1 MQVKLINIIKSSID
15 LKTQIKHTPKRQIME
30 RTVPT
35 RASDEIDLYIRTIY
49 SLLRSSTRVR
59 IRTLEEVH
67 AGMNSSLHPLARQDA
82 PDISSF
88 IYANLRLPDCMP
100 DVQAVLLGQ
109 SATVFEQSGL
119 HQIENWTE
127 VTARARR
134 RRCFF
139 DNESLLACYI
149 ASRSDID
156 DVVPMLTAY
165 QIEWNKL
172 HYKLMELPLA
182 EFSSVAPDSQAGLQ
196 TLATILRISIEDLK
210 RLETIWGDQFFQML
224 VRIREKK
231 MDLEVQLFSG
241 SLNEY
246 RRATRFWWE
255 NIENNYPEIAQRPVY
270 FISSNTHSIP
280 NLLTGFALR
289 QKDRLTGFLQ
299 TEGDQ
304 PLRSEWQ
311 DISHEEVPSRPENF
325 LYYILKKY
333 QSTAQ
338 GQDLLKA
345 QADYEAKY
353 GIYRFPSEHAFD
365 VEAQIINLSA
375 LNPDTIDPRLTPE
388 TIAGQHTDWSFLK
401 ESNALIL
408 NIDYP
413 LGLAAYN
420 LLVKIAEH
428 TCPMLGVYI
437 MGKAATLNGRR
448 GDVMIPNVT
457 YDEHS
462 RNTFLYNNCFTAG
475 DVSPYLVYGTVLDNQ
490 KSVSVLGT
498 YLQNA
503 QIMKV
508 IYREG
513 YTDIEM
519 EAGPYLSGVS
529 ELFRP
534 TRHPVDEIVNLYGLP
549 FDLGILHYASDTP
562 LTKGENLGAGTL
574 SYFGVDSTYA
584 ASLVILRRIM
594 QLEHDRI
601 QKS

>member
-1 MQVKLINIIKSSID
+1 
-15 LKTQIKHTPKRQIME
+15 ME

-35 RASDEIDLYIRTIY
+35 RASEEIDLYIRTIY
-49 SLLRSSTRVR
+49 SLLRSTTRVR

-67 AGMNSSLHPLARQDA
+67 AGINSSLHPLARTQT
-82 PDISSF
+82 PDVSSF

-100 DVQAVLLGQ
+100 QVKAVLLGQ
-109 SATVFEQSGL
+109 SATVFEQYGFN
-119 HQIENWTE
+119 HIEEWEE

-134 RRCFF
+134 RRCFYNR
-139 DNESLLACYI
+139 DGLLACYI

-156 DVVPMLTAY
+156 DVIPLMTAY

-172 HYKLMELPLA
+172 HLLLLEYSDQEINQISPDSDDELEKLA
-182 EFSSVAPDSQAGLQ
+182 ER
-196 TLATILRISIEDLK
+196 LRISLEDLK
-210 RLETIWGDQFFQML
+210 RLKTIWGDGFLSMIKD
-224 VRIREKK
+224 IRSKK
-231 MDLEVQLFSG
+231 RDLEVQLFSG

-246 RRATRFWWE
+246 RRATRFWWD
-255 NIENNYPEIAQRPVY
+255 NIEKNCPEITARPIY
-270 FISSNTHSIP
+270 FISSNPHSIP
-280 NLLTGFALR
+280 NLLSGFALI
-289 QKDRLTGFLQ
+289 QKDRLTQFIKA
-299 TEGDQ
+299 EGDED
-304 PLRSEWQ
+304 LLAEWR
-311 DISHEEVPSRPENF
+311 DISQDEVPSRPENF
-325 LYYILKKY
+325 LYYVLKKY
-333 QSTAQ
+333 QATNQ
-338 GQDLLKA
+338 GKDLVKV
-345 QADYEAKY
+345 QEDYEKEY
-353 GIYRFPSEHAFD
+353 GIQRIPSEHAFD
-365 VEAQIINLSA
+365 VEAQIISLRD

-388 TIAGQHTDWSFLK
+388 TFAGEQTDWSFLK
-401 ESNALIL
+401 KSDALIF

-420 LLVKIAEH
+420 LMVKIAEH
-428 TCPMLGVYI
+428 ICPLLGMYI
-437 MGKAATLNGRR
+437 MGKAATLNGKR
-448 GDVMIPNVT
+448 GDVLIPNVT

-462 RNTFLYNNCFTAG
+462 QNTFMYNNSFTAG

-503 QIMKV
+503 SIMEV

-519 EAGPYLSGVS
+519 EAGPYMSAVY

-534 TRHPVDEIVNLYGLP
+534 KRHPVDEIVNLYGLP

-584 ASLVILRRIM
+584 SSLAILKRIM
-594 QLEHDRI
+594 QLEHDRVTNH
-601 QKS
+601 

>member
-1 MQVKLINIIKSSID
+1 
-15 LKTQIKHTPKRQIME
+15 ME
-30 RTVPT
+30 RSVPT
-35 RASDEIDLYIRTIY
+35 RASEEIDLYLRTIY
-49 SLLRSSTRVR
+49 SLLRSTTPVR
-59 IRTLEEVH
+59 IRALEEVH
-67 AGMNSSLHPLARQDA
+67 AGMNSSLHPLARSDQ
-82 PDISSF
+82 PDISSL
-88 IYANLRLPDCMP
+88 IYSVLRLPDCIT
-100 DVQAVLLGQ
+100 DVKTVLLGQ
-109 SATVFEQSGL
+109 SAAVFEQSGYTS
-119 HQIENWTE
+119 IEKWTE
-127 VTARARR
+127 VAARARR

-139 DNESLLACYI
+139 DGKNLLACFI

-156 DVVPMLTAY
+156 DVVPMLTAF

-172 HYKLMELPLA
+172 HFLLEERSVQEIESLTTDSFEQMESLA
-182 EFSSVAPDSQAGLQ
+182 E
-196 TLATILRISIEDLK
+196 TLRISTESLF
-210 RLETIWGDQFFQML
+210 RLVTIWGEDFQTRL
-224 VRIREKK
+224 REIRNKK
-231 MDLEVQLFSG
+231 LDLEVQLFSG

-255 NIENNYPEIAQRPVY
+255 NIDNHLPEINQRPVY

-280 NLLTGFALR
+280 NLLTGFALMH
-289 QKDRLTGFLQ
+289 QNRLTEYLQ
-299 TEGDQ
+299 NDGDEE
-304 PLRSEWQ
+304 LLAEWR
-311 DISHEEVPSRPENF
+311 DISQEEVPSRPENF

-333 QSTAQ
+333 QATPE
-338 GQDLLKA
+338 GKDLIKA
-345 QADYEAKY
+345 QAEYEQKS
-353 GIYRFPSEHAFD
+353 GIHRFPSEHAFD
-365 VEAQIINLSA
+365 LEAQIIDLSA

-388 TIAGQHTDWSFLK
+388 TFAGVHVDWSFLK
-401 ESNALIL
+401 KSDALIL

-428 TCPMLGVYI
+428 TSPLLGIYV

-462 RNTFLYNNCFTAG
+462 HNTFIYNNCFTAG
-475 DVSPYLVYGTVLDNQ
+475 DVIPYLVYGTVLDNQ

-503 QIMKV
+503 QIMEV

-519 EAGPYLSGVS
+519 EAGPYLSAVY

-534 TRHPVDEIVNLYGLP
+534 KRHPMDEIINLYNLP

-584 ASLVILRRIM
+584 TSLAILRRIL
-594 QLEHDRI
+594 QLEYNRVTRPI
-601 QKS
+601 

>member
-1 MQVKLINIIKSSID
+1 
-15 LKTQIKHTPKRQIME
+15 ME
-30 RTVPT
+30 RSVPT
-35 RASDEIDLYIRTIY
+35 RASEEIDLYIRTMY
-49 SLLRSSTRVR
+49 SLLRSTTRVR
-59 IRTLEEVH
+59 IKSLEEVH
-67 AGMNSSLHPLARQDA
+67 AGMNSSLHLMARNDS

-100 DVQAVLLGQ
+100 EVKAVLLGQ
-109 SATVFEQSGL
+109 SATVFEQSGYR
-119 HQIENWTE
+119 HIENWTE

-134 RRCFF
+134 RRCFY
-139 DNESLLACYI
+139 DGQGLLACYV

-156 DVVPMLTAY
+156 DVIPVMTAY

-172 HYKLMELPLA
+172 HNSMQQITMAELDGFLNAKELGLQQLA
-182 EFSSVAPDSQAGLQ
+182 EILKITQADLGR
-196 TLATILRISIEDLK
+196 LR
-210 RLETIWGDQFFQML
+210 TIWEDQFDQRL
-224 VRIREKK
+224 HGIHRRKL
-231 MDLEVQLFSG
+231 DLEVQLFSG

-255 NIENNYPEIAQRPVY
+255 NIEKSYPAIKKRPVY

-280 NLLTGFALR
+280 NLLTGFALTHR
-289 QKDRLTGFLQ
+289 ERLTHFLQ
-299 TEGDQ
+299 KAGDKD
-304 PLRSEWQ
+304 LLGEWY

-333 QSTAQ
+333 QATPE
-338 GQDLLKA
+338 GDDLIAA
-345 QADYEAKY
+345 QASYEDTY
-353 GIYRFPSEHAFD
+353 GIHRIPSEHAFD
-365 VEAQIINLSA
+365 VEAQIIDLSE
-375 LNPDTIDPRLTPE
+375 LNPKTIDPRLHPE
-388 TIAGQHTDWSFLK
+388 TFADEHADWSFLAK
-401 ESNALIL
+401 SNALIL

-420 LLVKIAEH
+420 LLGKIAEH
-428 TCPMLGVYI
+428 TCPLLGIYI

-462 RNTFLYNNCFTAG
+462 RNTYLYNNCFSAS

-503 QIMKV
+503 RVMEV

-519 EAGPYLSGVS
+519 EAGPYLSAIA
-529 ELFRP
+529 ELHRP

-562 LTKGENLGAGTL
+562 LTKGDNLGAGAL

-584 ASLVILRRIM
+584 TSLAILRRIM
-594 QLEHDRI
+594 QREYDRVTI
-601 QKS
+601 L

>member
-1 MQVKLINIIKSSID
+1 
-15 LKTQIKHTPKRQIME
+15 ME

-35 RASDEIDLYIRTIY
+35 RASEEIDLYIRTMY
-49 SLLRSSTRVR
+49 SLLRSTTPVRV
-59 IRTLEEVH
+59 RTLEEVH
-67 AGMNSSLHPLARQDA
+67 TGINSSLHPHARLDV

-88 IYANLRLPDCMP
+88 IYANLRLPECMP
-100 DVQAVLLGQ
+100 NVKAVLLGQ
-109 SATVFEQSGL
+109 SETVFEQSGYS
-119 HQIENWTE
+119 HIEEWTE
-127 VTARARR
+127 VSARARR
-134 RRCFF
+134 RRCFY
-139 DNESLLACYI
+139 DGDSLLACYI

-156 DVVPMLTAY
+156 DVVPMMTAY

-172 HYKLMELPLA
+172 HQLLARYTPAELEAISLDSGEDLLNLA
-182 EFSSVAPDSQAGLQ
+182 Q
-196 TLATILRISIEDLK
+196 TLKITIKELLRLK
-210 RLETIWGDQFFQML
+210 IIWGERFEDML
-224 VRIREKK
+224 QHIHARSL
-231 MDLEVQLFSG
+231 DLAVQLFSG

-246 RRATRFWWE
+246 RRATRLWWD
-255 NIENNYPEIAQRPVY
+255 NIEKSAPNITERPVY
-270 FISSNTHSIP
+270 FISSNPHSIP
-280 NLLTGFALR
+280 NLLSGFALM
-289 QKDRLTGFLQ
+289 QKDRLTGFLKD
-299 TEGDQ
+299 ERDEA
-304 PLRSEWQ
+304 LLAEWQ
-311 DISHEEVPSRPENF
+311 DISQEEVPSRPENF

-333 QSTAQ
+333 QATRQ
-338 GQDLLKA
+338 GQDLIDA
-345 QADYEAKY
+345 QAQYEQQY

-365 VEAQIINLSA
+365 IQAQLIELSE
-375 LNPDTIDPRLTPE
+375 LNPKTIDPRLTPE
-388 TIAGQHTDWSFLK
+388 TFAGHHADWSFLS
-401 ESNALIL
+401 ESDALIL

-428 TCPMLGVYI
+428 TSPMLGIYI

-457 YDEHS
+457 FDEHT
-462 RNTFLYNNCFTAG
+462 RNTFIYDNCFSAG
-475 DVSPYLVYGTVLDNQ
+475 DVSPYLIYGTVLDNQ

-503 QIMKV
+503 RIMEV

-519 EAGPYLSGVS
+519 EAGPYLSGVY

-534 TRHPVDEIVNLYGLP
+534 TRHPDNEIINLYGLP

-584 ASLVILRRIM
+584 TSLAILKRIM

-601 QKS
+601 ANLR

>member
-1 MQVKLINIIKSSID
+1 
-15 LKTQIKHTPKRQIME
+15 ME
-30 RTVPT
+30 RSVPT
-35 RASDEIDLYIRTIY
+35 RASEEIDLYIRTIY
-49 SLLRSSTRVR
+49 SLLKSTTRVR
-59 IRTLEEVH
+59 IRSLEEVH
-67 AGMNSSLHPLARQDA
+67 AGMNSSLHPLARLET
-82 PDISSF
+82 PDVSSF
-88 IYANLRLPDCMP
+88 IYANLRLPDCIP
-100 DVQAVLLGQ
+100 DVKAVLLGQ
-109 SATVFEQSGL
+109 SATVFDQSGYPNV
-119 HQIENWTE
+119 EEWEE

-139 DNESLLACYI
+139 NGESLLACYI

-172 HYKLMELPLA
+172 NQSLQSISNVDFDDLCGGEEIKMENLA
-182 EFSSVAPDSQAGLQ
+182 EL
-196 TLATILRISIEDLK
+196 LRITPEELLRLK
-210 RLETIWGDQFFQML
+210 TIWGDRFKSML
-224 VRIREKK
+224 MRIRKQK
-231 MDLEVQLFSG
+231 IDLEVQLFSG

-255 NIENNYPEIAQRPVY
+255 NIQHHSPDIINRPVY

-280 NLLTGFALR
+280 NLLTGFALTLEE
-289 QKDRLTGFLQ
+289 RLTNFINQ
-299 TEGDQ
+299 AGDKN
-304 PLRSEWQ
+304 LIDEWH
-311 DISHEEVPSRPENF
+311 DINQEEVPSRPENF

-333 QSTAQ
+333 QATKE
-338 GQDLLKA
+338 GEDLVNA
-345 QADYEAKY
+345 QAIYETKY
-353 GIYRFPSEHAFD
+353 GIKRILSEHAFD
-365 VEAQIINLSA
+365 IEAQVIDLSR
-375 LNPDTIDPRLTPE
+375 LNPETIDPRLTPDAF
-388 TIAGQHTDWSFLK
+388 AGQHADWSFLK
-401 ESNALIL
+401 DSDALIL

-428 TCPMLGVYI
+428 TCPMLGIYV

-462 RNTFLYNNCFTAG
+462 HNTYLFNNCFTAG
-475 DVSPYLVYGTVLDNQ
+475 DVSPYLVYGSVLDNQ

-498 YLQNA
+498 YLQNSR
-503 QIMKV
+503 IMEV

-534 TRHPVDEIVNLYGLP
+534 TRHPADEIVNLYGLP

-584 ASLVILRRIM
+584 TSLAVLRRIM
-594 QLEHDRI
+594 QREYDRVTNHR
-601 QKS
+601 

>member
-1 MQVKLINIIKSSID
+1 
-15 LKTQIKHTPKRQIME
+15 ME

-35 RASDEIDLYIRTIY
+35 RASDEIDLYLRTIY
-49 SLLRSSTRVR
+49 SLLRSTTRVR

-67 AGMNSSLHPLARQDA
+67 AGTNSSLHPMAKSTE
-82 PDISSF
+82 PDVSSLV
-88 IYANLRLPDCMP
+88 YAVLRLPACII
-100 DVQAVLLGQ
+100 DVKAVLLGQ

-119 HQIENWTE
+119 NNVESWQE

-134 RRCFF
+134 RRCFYNGK
-139 DNESLLACYI
+139 DLLACYI

-156 DVVPMLTAY
+156 DVVPMLTAF

-172 HYKLMELPLA
+172 HNFLQELSLREIESLSVDSPEDMESLA
-182 EFSSVAPDSQAGLQ
+182 G
-196 TLATILRISIEDLK
+196 ILRISFESLY
-210 RLETIWGDQFFQML
+210 RLVTIWGTGFIPMMIRIHDQ
-224 VRIREKK
+224 V

-246 RRATRFWWE
+246 RRATRFWWDNLE
-255 NIENNYPEIAQRPVY
+255 RRFPDITQRPVY

-280 NLLTGFALR
+280 NLLSGFALMQEER
-289 QKDRLTGFLQ
+289 LANFLDNAGDKDLV
-299 TEGDQ
+299 
-304 PLRSEWQ
+304 SEWR
-311 DISHEEVPSRPENF
+311 DINEQEVPSRPENF

-333 QSTAQ
+333 QAMPE
-338 GQDLLKA
+338 GKDLLKA
-345 QADYEAKY
+345 QAEYEKLY
-353 GIYRFPSEHAFD
+353 GINRFPSEHAFD
-365 VEAQIINLSA
+365 IEAQIIELSKLNL
-375 LNPDTIDPRLTPE
+375 DTIDPRLSPE
-388 TIAGQHTDWSFLK
+388 AFAGQHADWSFLQQ
-401 ESNALIL
+401 SDALVL

-413 LGLAAYN
+413 LGLAAYT

-428 TCPMLGVYI
+428 ASPLLGIYI

-448 GDVMIPNVT
+448 GDVIIPNVS

-462 RNTFLYNNCFTAG
+462 ENTYMYSNCFVANN
-475 DVSPYLVYGTVLDNQ
+475 VSPYLVYGTVMDNQ
-490 KSVSVLGT
+490 KSVTVLGT

-503 QIMKV
+503 QVMEV

-519 EAGPYLSGVS
+519 EAGPYLSAVY
-529 ELFRP
+529 ELYRP
-534 TRHPVDEIVNLYGLP
+534 SRHPVNEIVNLYNLP

-584 ASLVILRRIM
+584 TSLAILRRIM
-594 QLEHDRI
+594 QLEHDRMA
-601 QKS
+601 KK

>member
-1 MQVKLINIIKSSID
+1 M
-15 LKTQIKHTPKRQIME
+15 
-30 RTVPT
+30 
-35 RASDEIDLYIRTIY
+35 Y
-49 SLLRSSTRVR
+49 SLLRSTTRVR
-59 IRTLEEVH
+59 IRSIEEVH
-67 AGMNSSLHPLARQDA
+67 AGINSSLHPFARQEH

-100 DVQAVLLGQ
+100 DVKAVLLGQ
-109 SATVFEQSGL
+109 SGTVFEQFGYQ
-119 HQIENWTE
+119 QIESWTE

-139 DNESLLACYI
+139 DGKGLLACYI

-156 DVVPMLTAY
+156 DVIPMLTAY

-172 HYKLMELPLA
+172 HDLLA
-182 EFSSVAPDSQAGLQ
+182 EVSEGSLQISSLQ
-196 TLATILRISIEDLK
+196 EDDYRENLAHYLRITSNELR
-210 RLETIWGDQFFQML
+210 RLQTIWGEGFQTML
-224 VRIREKK
+224 HRIRSQKL
-231 MDLEVQLFSG
+231 DLEVQLLSG

-246 RRATRFWWE
+246 RRATRYWWD
-255 NIENNYPEIAQRPVY
+255 NIEAGFPEITRRPVY

-280 NLLTGFALR
+280 NLLTGFALT
-289 QKDRLTGFLQ
+289 QEERLTHYLHS
-299 TEGDQ
+299 TGDED
-304 PLRSEWQ
+304 LLAEWH
-311 DISHEEVPSRPENF
+311 DINKEEIPSRPENF

-333 QSTAQ
+333 QSTAN
-338 GQDLLKA
+338 GQDLVAA
-345 QADYEAKY
+345 QAAFEDNN
-353 GIYRFPSEHAFD
+353 GVYRFPSEHAFD
-365 VEAQIINLSA
+365 IEAQIIDLAA
-375 LNPDTIDPRLTPE
+375 LNPETIDPRLTP
-388 TIAGQHTDWSFLK
+388 TGNTGQQTSWSFLK

-428 TCPMLGVYI
+428 TCPLLGVYI

-457 YDEHS
+457 YDEQS
-462 RNTFLYNNCFTAG
+462 DNTYMYHNCFSAG

-503 QIMKV
+503 QIMQV

-519 EAGPYLSGVS
+519 EAGPYLSAVY

-534 TRHPVDEIVNLYGLP
+534 TRHPVDEIVNLYGIP

-562 LTKGENLGAGTL
+562 LTKGENLGAGAL

-584 ASLVILRRIM
+584 TSLAILRRII
-594 QLEHDRI
+594 QREYDRV
-601 QKS
+601 STSTR